1 MDSSDYRTIK
11 LFMAALV
18 GVGVLVIF
26 LLSITGNFGTAS
38 QLLQEAYYKGTGT
51 IDVDILGEDQSS
63 RMMAQN
69 SEGVDISYKKTES
82 PVVKLLEVNYEVDKG
97 DGSRRTKFIYQAEG
111 ANTGGNIFVDK
122 INGSFTG
129 SAISTITVGDDGTVS
144 FDLVTEVTGEDIS
157 FHAAFYDIAGDGK
170 PTSGERLSGVG
181 NWTIWRHINKTEIK
195 TSEDWLKFCIELNR
209 DMILDST
216 VPNGTYLIP
225 EGYYLNEDK
234 QLVKIPEGYT
244 VVDGKLA
251 KFI

>member
-1 MDSSDYRTIK
+1 MDSSDYRTVK
-11 LFMAALV
+11 LFMAALI
-18 GVGVLVIF
+18 GVGVLIIF
-26 LLSITGNFGTAS
+26 FLTVTGNFGTAS

-51 IDVDILGEDQSS
+51 IDVDILGEDQNS

-69 SEGVDISYKKTES
+69 SEGVDISYTKTES
-82 PVVKLLEVNYEVDKG
+82 PTTKLLKVNYELDKG

-111 ANTGGNIFVDK
+111 ASAGGNIFVDK
-122 INGSFTG
+122 INGSFSG

-144 FDLVTEVTGEDIS
+144 FDLVTEATGEDIS
-157 FHAAFYDIAGDGK
+157 FHATFYDIASNGK

-181 NWTIWRHINKTEIK
+181 NWTIWRHINKTEIT

-216 VPNGTYLIP
+216 VPDGVYIIP
-225 EGYYLNEDK
+225 EGYYLNDDQ
-234 QLVKIPEGYT
+234 QLVKVPEGYT
-244 VVDGKLA
+244 LVDGKLA